1 MMHLKDLT
9 DWLLCCPLPIQPQ
22 ERPHPQAPAQPF
34 RDQLCPKGQVSLRK
48 VPTLRRGSGEG
59 RAPLAWSQ
67 SMWRWRVRGQREALN
82 LLSVFWFS
90 SFFCLSSFAL
100 YWILLCGPQLH
111 IHTYTHTLTKWW
123 GHAHVLNECLERK
136 ERKKLIIKG
145 NWTVLVVL
153 RKRILPCNAF

>member
-59 RAPLAWSQ
+59 GAPLAWSQ

-111 IHTYTHTLTKWW
+111 IHTYTHLQND
-123 GHAHVLNECLERK
+123 GGMHMS
-136 ERKKLIIKG
+136 
-145 NWTVLVVL
+145 
-153 RKRILPCNAF
+153 